1 MISGKKK
8 KTFKTGVCIL
18 SFLFPAFL
26 FYTVFIIFPIFDT
39 ANISMTDWNGMTVD
53 YDYVGLSNYVSLF
66 HEKIFINS
74 VINTL
79 VWLLIQLVIIVFPT
93 MVLALAITKVK
104 KGMTF
109 FRAGFYLPSVI
120 SFSVASVIWGKI
132 YDPTMGPIN
141 IILKGIG
148 LGAIAKNWLGDP
160 HTVLPALAVASSW
173 VQYGLYMVLFITGL
187 QGIDPQYYEAA
198 ELDGANAVQKFW
210 KITVPSLSNTVNVV
224 ISMVIINA
232 FKSFGM
238 VWATTQG
245 GPFYKSDLISTYIY
259 REAFTGYK
267 LGTGGAG
274 GIMLAAIIMLITIA
288 FNTYRE
294 WRASR

>member
-1 MISGKKK
+1 MTSGNNRRKLKKNA
-8 KTFKTGVCIL
+8 CIL

-26 FYTVFIIFPIFDT
+26 FYTAFVVFPIFDT
-39 ANISMTDWNGMTVD
+39 MNISLTNWNGMTKD
-53 YDYVGLSNYVSLF
+53 YDYVGLANYVALF
-66 HEKIFINS
+66 HEKIFVNS
-74 VINTL
+74 VVNTL
-79 VWLLIQLVIIVFPT
+79 MWLAIQLVIVVFPT

-104 KGMTF
+104 RGMTF

-148 LGAIAKNWLGDP
+148 LGAVAKNWLGDP

-187 QGIDPQYYEAA
+187 QSIDPQYYEAA
-198 ELDGANAVQKFW
+198 ELDGANAFQKFW
-210 KITVPSLSNTVNVV
+210 KITVPALSNTVNVV

-259 REAFTGYK
+259 REAFTSYK

-274 GIMLAAIIMLITIA
+274 GIMLVVIIMLITIM
-288 FNTYRE
+288 FNVYRE
-294 WRASR
+294 WRASL